1 MKAHRAGLLLFI
13 FLLPSAVAAQAE
25 KDQEKEAFA
34 SRLVGAAWCAVR
46 PKEDRGTELEEGELG
61 CDGGVGAAFWKRRH
75 VAGVIVIGARS
86 AGPGAA
92 YIFNPGANRPI
103 AVAAGVVLPWDTT
116 AIYMEPTFV
125 LGITVSFWQG
135 GSE

>member
-1 MKAHRAGLLLFI
+1 MRTRRAGLLLFLL
-13 FLLPSAVAAQAE
+13 LLPTALPAQDG
-25 KDQEKEAFA
+25 KDQEGEAFA

-61 CDGGVGAAFWKRRH
+61 CDGGVGAAFWKRGH
-75 VAGVIVIGARS
+75 FAGVVVIGARS
-86 AGPGAA
+86 AGPGGA